1 MFTSIPCLQTIHEAG
16 RIFLDSDLSLLSN
29 IPSQEARDDFEK
41 MYLVMEIM
49 KKEAAEGLR
58 FSDAEVN
65 PPVKAETDVKPK
77 NPGHASLGSDSR
89 ASDAGASGN
98 SSEPKRVNEVGGLGR
113 NKRKDVPA
121 GAAKQAGVREG
132 AEGLKRRLG
141 LTNQLGNKGSEQQR
155 QWLKGLH
162 HELARLNA
170 DEQVVMFN
178 ANPGGLAPVRRFVSE
193 AGLMAKY
200 NLRMASWRLLV
211 SVSTVYDSRL
221 SLFRSLF

>member
-1 MFTSIPCLQTIHEAG
+1 
-16 RIFLDSDLSLLSN
+16 
-29 IPSQEARDDFEK
+29 

-65 PPVKAETDVKPK
+65 PQVKAETDVKPK
-77 NPGHASLGSDSR
+77 TPGHASSGSDSSGR
-89 ASDAGASGN
+89 WNSDAGASGN
-98 SSEPKRVNEVGGLGR
+98 SSEVKKVEVGGLGR

-211 SVSTVYDSRL
+211 SISTVYILRL
-221 SLFRSLF
+221 SLFSLAVVMDIFDSNEAG